1 MPLSFHVIFFY
12 HAALLFRVPTWGLV
26 FFIYA
31 LLCYGLSSPSFIIPV
46 LYHFCPLY
54 PLSFLSLY
62 SFYPLLSMSFSSL
75 FFIIVIFHP
84 PHPLSSTSLIILIF
98 HHPLPSLSFITL
110 KYILILYHPHR
121 LSSSSFI
128 ILILFL
134 FLINIH
140 PFLSPPPTPEK
151 SLCIPYKLR
160 LDFILT
166 VNLHVTDDRPRQRL
180 VFFKANACR
189 TKSSDSFCFLR

>member
-31 LLCYGLSSPSFIIPV
+31 LLCHALSSPSFIIPV
-46 LYHFCPLY
+46 LYHFVLYILHHSYPYILFILCYPCPS
-54 PLSFLSLY
+54 PRCS
-62 SFYPLLSMSFSSL
+62 
-75 FFIIVIFHP
+75 
-84 PHPLSSTSLIILIF
+84 LSSS
-98 HHPLPSLSFITL
+98 SFIL
-110 KYILILYHPHR
+110 LILYHQINIAYHPYLSSSFTIIIVYHLEIHPYP

-134 FLINIH
+134 FLINIQ

-151 SLCIPYKLR
+151 SLCIPY
-160 LDFILT
+160 I
-166 VNLHVTDDRPRQRL
+166 NC
-180 VFFKANACR
+180 A
-189 TKSSDSFCFLR
+189 